1 MELRQIVVKLLK
13 KGTSFMKLILTPL
26 LAATLLFSGCDK
38 DTKTTKDEK
47 FSQNAS
53 FVLSPKN
60 PKANAEI
67 KVYNQFGEPIEGAQ
81 ILIGDA
87 QGNPFRGNFI
97 TTDRFGSVV
106 IPMEWTSP
114 ASVTVDAAGYIRQTL
129 LNMEPS
135 NISIKLNKAFLTQY
149 AEIRG
154 NVTDLPVVNGDKLID
169 FALAMPLMKKSELLN
184 LDLAQVISPYNDIIS
199 AAGQKIGVP
208 SNISLPKQKESYFI
222 GITLDKPVYRLK
234 TPTLGPKK
242 LVSIR
247 GRFVFKSVVDQLRAG
262 KAFYEV
268 LNDFTYYGGGTAEAL
283 AISPVT
289 NNVTIPGNAMVYN
302 GQVQVAAIPANA
314 DEIPIALAASEIDGY
329 MVPTDVKRT
338 VAGKVT
344 TLQTLPNSQT
354 YVINAIKKQSEFM
367 ANTPGADRIS
377 ASAVPYQTGL
387 QPKLLPLVA
396 NPSITQR
403 DNYVINLPAAPTT
416 EGVTPVV
423 TSAVISDLVESREG
437 EIVVLSPVRKWEVI
451 GFGWTQQINLPK
463 WPLTPTEA
471 AAKKRVEINYVGT
484 VHQTMGRNPADII
497 DSATHI
503 THASTDF

>member
-1 MELRQIVVKLLK
+1 
-13 KGTSFMKLILTPL
+13 MKLILTPL

-38 DTKTTKDEK
+38 DKKSTKDEN
-47 FSQNAS
+47 FTSQNAS
-53 FVLSPKN
+53 FALSPKA
-60 PKANAEI
+60 PEENAEI
-67 KVYNQFGEPIEGAQ
+67 KVFNQYGEPIEGAQ

-97 TTDRFGSVV
+97 TTDRLGSAV
-106 IPMEWTSP
+106 IPLDWTAP

-129 LNMEPS
+129 LSMQPS
-135 NISIKLNKAFLTQY
+135 NISIRLNKAYLPQY

-154 NVTDLPVVNGDKLID
+154 NVTGLPVQDGDKLID

-199 AAGQKIGVP
+199 AAGQKFGVP
-208 SNISLPKQKESYFI
+208 SNISLPKQKESYII

-247 GRFVFKSVVDQLRAG
+247 GRFVFKSVVDQLRNG
-262 KAFYEV
+262 KAFYDV
-268 LNDFTYYGGGTAEAL
+268 LNDFTFYGGGVADAV
-283 AISPVT
+283 AVNPVT
-289 NNVTIPGNAMVYN
+289 NVTIPGNAMLYN

-329 MVPTDVKRT
+329 MIPTDVKRT
-338 VAGKVT
+338 VAGKIT
-344 TLQTLPNSQT
+344 TLQTLPNSNT
-354 YVINAIKKQSEFM
+354 VVINAIKKQSEFM
-367 ANTPGADRIS
+367 ANAPGADRIS
-377 ASAVPYQTGL
+377 ASAVPYRAGL

-396 NPSITQR
+396 NPSITNR
-403 DNYVINLPAAPTT
+403 ENYVINLPAPPTT
-416 EGVTPVV
+416 AGIDPVV
-423 TSAVISDLVESREG
+423 TSAIISDLVESKEG
-437 EIVVLSPVRKWEVI
+437 DIVVLSPVRKWEVI
-451 GFGWTQQINLPK
+451 GFGWTQQISLPK
-463 WPLTPTEA
+463 WPQANTEA

-484 VHQTMGRNPADII
+484 VNQTAGRNPADII

-503 THASTDF
+503 THASADF